1 MKYNKN
7 QTNENITFY
16 NENHEQQYLV
26 ILERMQN
33 NDCYH
38 RSAAY
43 LMALAQLVPDDVFNF
58 EEDCIKPEGL
68 NCHWQTTSSLRATC
82 LMFNLWNGYVYEDK
96 NAKANAIASPLY
108 AVHNIFC
115 DYEYA
120 PYFYE
125 AICIRFEWN

>member
-7 QTNENITFY
+7 QTNENVTFY
-16 NENHEQQYLV
+16 DENHEQQYHA

-33 NDCYH
+33 SDCYH
-38 RSAAY
+38 QTAAY

-58 EEDCIKPEGL
+58 ENDCIKTEGL
-68 NCHWQTTSSLRATC
+68 NCSWQTTSSLRATR

-96 NAKANAIASPLY
+96 HAKANAIVSPLY

-115 DYEYA
+115 DSEYA
-120 PYFYE
+120 PYFFN